1 MSLLLSSPGAPLEPA
16 GPHRKGELVA
26 AVAKLTLGI
35 ELGMSNVDPSNVFGD
50 VSAVAQAAGG
60 LILGALVRK
69 LDSVKLYNAILIATP
84 KSLPAVDLPFR
95 VS

>member
-1 MSLLLSSPGAPLEPA
+1 MSQPAQRDNEASSPQMSLLLSSSGAPLEPA

-35 ELGMSNVDPSNVFGD
+35 ELGMSNIDPSNVFGD

-69 LDSVKLYNAILIATP
+69 LDSVTCTTP
-84 KSLPAVDLPFR
+84 YL
-95 VS
+95 